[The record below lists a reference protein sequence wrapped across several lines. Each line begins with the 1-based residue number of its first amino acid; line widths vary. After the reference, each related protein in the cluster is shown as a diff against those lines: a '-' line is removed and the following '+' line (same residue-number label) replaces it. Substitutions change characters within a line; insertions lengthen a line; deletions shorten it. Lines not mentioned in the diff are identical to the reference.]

1 MASDHTP
8 NYALSQWAPS
18 DKVAMED
25 FNADNA
31 KIDAALA
38 ALESGKAEAASLA
51 ALRAVVAGKG
61 SCQVVTGQYTG
72 YGQYGQSNP
81 NSLTFEKPPVLVL
94 VSGTNTLVLARGGSR
109 GYVLQNG
116 TSERIEVSWN
126 GNSLSWYSARDS
138 VYQMNTAG
146 MVHYYVAFLAL

>member
-1 MASDHTP
+1 MASNQTP
-8 NYALSQWAPS
+8 NYGLSQWKRT
-18 DKVAMED
+18 DQVRMED

-94 VSGTNTLVLARGGSR
+94 VSGTNTLVMARGGSR

-116 TSERIEVSWN
+116 TSERIEVSWS
-126 GNSLSWYSARDS
+126 GDSLSWYSARDS

>member
-1 MASDHTP
+1 MNRTP
-8 NYALSQWAPS
+8 NYNLNQWEKS
-18 DKVAMED
+18 DKVLMED

-94 VSGTNTLVLARGGSR
+94 VSGTNTLVMARGGSR

-116 TSERIEVSWN
+116 TSERIEVSWS
-126 GNSLSWYSARDS
+126 GDSLSWYSARDS

>member
-1 MASDHTP
+1 MPSNQTP
-8 NYALSQWAPS
+8 NYALNQWER
-18 DKVAMED
+18 DDRILMED

-94 VSGTNTLVLARGGSR
+94 VSGTNTLVMARGGSR

>member
-1 MASDHTP
+1 MPSNQTP
-8 NYALSQWAPS
+8 NYALNQWER
-18 DKVAMED
+18 DDRILMED

-94 VSGTNTLVLARGGSR
+94 VSGTNTLVMARGGSR

-116 TSERIEVSWN
+116 TSERIEVSWS
-126 GNSLSWYSARDS
+126 GDSLSWYSARDS